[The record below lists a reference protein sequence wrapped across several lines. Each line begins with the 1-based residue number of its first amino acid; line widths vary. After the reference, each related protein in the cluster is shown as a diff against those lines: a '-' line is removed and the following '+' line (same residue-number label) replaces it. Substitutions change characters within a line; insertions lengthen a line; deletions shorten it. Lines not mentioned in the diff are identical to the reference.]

1 MRVVAC
7 DSHNRAGLAQITAML
22 MAGAKEASTAFS
34 QVQDIIRSLDKV
46 RVRRCAACAGGGRV
60 VPHNVA
66 LGAGRDVHSIRM
78 AMAV

>member
-1 MRVVAC
+1 
-7 DSHNRAGLAQITAML
+7 ML

-60 VPHNVA
+60 VPYNVA
-66 LGAGRDVHSIRM
+66 LGA
-78 AMAV
+78 